1 MRNSEAFEL
10 ALRQTGV
17 DIAAAPGEIAA
28 FAAARGAHLASF
40 GQVPGF
46 LRAVEAEAD
55 SVWMFAVRRA
65 LRTADATDAR
75 AWGLIQGLL
84 MGLATA

>member
-1 MRNSEAFEL
+1 MRNSEAFEQ
-10 ALRQTGV
+10 ALKQTGA
-17 DIAAAPGEIAA
+17 DLAALPAEVAA
-28 FAAARGAHLASF
+28 YAAQRGAHLATY

-55 SVWMFAVRRA
+55 SVWLFATRRA
-65 LRTADATDAR
+65 MNKADAADAR
-75 AWGLIQGLL
+75 VWGLIQGLL

>member
-1 MRNSEAFEL
+1 MKNSEAFEA
-10 ALRQTGV
+10 ALRQTG
-17 DIAAAPGEIAA
+17 IELAAVPAEITNYAA
-28 FAAARGAHLASF
+28 QRGAHLATY

-55 SVWMFAVRRA
+55 SVWLFATRRA
-65 LRTADATDAR
+65 IKTADAADAR